1 MRRIMRVIISGYCS
15 LTRFSLEIIL
25 KEIMSIQ
32 KKQISINADK
42 YVLIDN
48 KHIKKEERDI
58 YILDVDNSSLF
69 DSFKT
74 IEKIRQS
81 SPLSFIIVLGRKN
94 EKMGGYS
101 YLSVVADCILCK
113 TASIKTIKNMLIVF
127 LTSSEPPKKF
137 HRTKLVKKLISY

>member
-48 KHIKKEERDI
+48 KYIKKDERDI

-74 IEKIRQS
+74 IEKIRKS

-113 TASIKTIKNMLIVF
+113 TASIKTC
-127 LTSSEPPKKF
+127 
-137 HRTKLVKKLISY
+137 